1 MSNTIVVITFGKSG
15 RAQIVFE
22 ALRAMRKK
30 PLYDLDA
37 AMVVT
42 RDHQG
47 EVRPLQIGRAKPETE
62 DTGTN
67 TLAVVFRLTSLL
79 LPEADSEPG
88 TKGRTTEDLTYTMSR
103 WGLDLE
109 FFRAV
114 AQELGNDSSAIF
126 FLVSDESIGDVG
138 EIMHV
143 LSLFHG
149 RIHRTHISA
158 RAAAR
163 LHELVEG

>member
-1 MSNTIVVITFGKSG
+1 MSETIIVVTFGMPD
-15 RAQIVFE
+15 RAKIVFE

-42 RDHQG
+42 RDHHG
-47 EVRPLQIGRAKPETE
+47 EMRPLQTGPAKPEAE
-62 DTGTN
+62 DPGTD

-88 TKGRTTEDLTYTMSR
+88 TKGRTTEDLAYTMSR

-114 AQELGNDSSAIF
+114 AQELRNDSSAIF

-138 EIMHV
+138 EIVHV

-149 RIHRTHISA
+149 RIHRTHISE
-158 RAAAR
+158 RAVAR
-163 LHELVEG
+163 LHELVDG

>member
-1 MSNTIVVITFGKSG
+1 MSNTIVVITFRKPG
-15 RAQIVFE
+15 RAQTVFE

-47 EVRPLQIGRAKPETE
+47 EMRPLQTGRAKPKTE
-62 DTGTN
+62 DSGTN
-67 TLAVVFRLTSLL
+67 TLAIVFRLTSLL
-79 LPEADSEPG
+79 LPEANSEPG
-88 TKGRTTEDLTYTMSR
+88 TKGRTMEDLAYTMSR

-114 AQELGNDSSAIF
+114 AQELRNDSSAIF

-138 EIMHV
+138 EIVHV

-149 RIHRTHISA
+149 RIHRTHISE
-158 RAAAR
+158 RAVAR
-163 LHELVEG
+163 LHELVDG